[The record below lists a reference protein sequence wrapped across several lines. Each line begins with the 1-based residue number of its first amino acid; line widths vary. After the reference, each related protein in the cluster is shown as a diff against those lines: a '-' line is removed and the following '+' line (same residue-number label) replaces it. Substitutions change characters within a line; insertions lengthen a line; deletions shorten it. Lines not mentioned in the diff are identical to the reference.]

1 MLDLSQGKLTVKN
14 KIDGMEHVF
23 AMKGI
28 GRRPMAMESIIAHC
42 HVGIPED
49 RTIMV
54 PNHTQNTVTFKVRPF
69 FFFFFSIRV
78 FSE

>member
-1 MLDLSQGKLTVKN
+1 MFDLSQGKLTVQN
-14 KIDGMEHVF
+14 RADGMEHVF

-28 GRRPMAMESIIAHC
+28 GRRPVALESITAHC
-42 HVGIPED
+42 QVGIPED

-54 PNHTQNTVTFKVRPF
+54 PNHTKNRLTFKVRLF
-69 FFFFFSIRV
+69 LSLRV